1 MVRSLELCTYTT
13 IGFCLPTMHL
23 RALPLPCIM
32 QTEELKRGRPGSE
45 AKWNQPLGINIEF
58 MLRGSKFNSSHS

>member
-32 QTEELKRGRPGSE
+32 QTEELKRGGLGARLSE
-45 AKWNQPLGINIEF
+45 INHLG
-58 MLRGSKFNSSHS
+58 